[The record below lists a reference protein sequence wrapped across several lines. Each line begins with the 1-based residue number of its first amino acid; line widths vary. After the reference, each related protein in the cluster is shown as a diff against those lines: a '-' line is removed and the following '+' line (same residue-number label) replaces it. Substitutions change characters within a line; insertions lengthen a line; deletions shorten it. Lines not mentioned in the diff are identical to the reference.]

1 MRIREMTWMGL
12 QVWPPQW
19 SNSSQAINHQAVLM
33 DVKVIVGTDLFRID
47 VAHNGIPHL
56 GIMYVGKKVR
66 ESLFLKMK
74 ENIGKKLAEI
84 ADLEIEID
92 REGPDPLPKRPNRL
106 GSSG

>member
-1 MRIREMTWMGL
+1 
-12 QVWPPQW
+12 
-19 SNSSQAINHQAVLM
+19 
-33 DVKVIVGTDLFRID
+33 
-47 VAHNGIPHL
+47 
-56 GIMYVGKKVR
+56 MYVGKKVR

-74 ENIGKKLAEI
+74 ENIGKQLAEI